1 MQHVIIG
8 NGIAGIQAAETLRHL
23 DAKCRIILISDEEHP
38 PYSRPMIS
46 LVLEGS
52 LPWDDILYKQPDFY
66 DQRAIETVFGRR
78 VTSVDPLKAQVVIE
92 HATASGRAK
101 AIDYD
106 RLLIASGADPRPIA
120 AEGLD
125 WPQVFHLRNLKQV
138 QAMEPFLKPGGRA
151 LVLGGG
157 LVGFKAA
164 TALMKRGMQVTM
176 LIQSDHPLSMQLD
189 SIAGKM
195 VLDELLANGLD
206 VRINVQV
213 TAFEGQNRLQEAQL
227 DDGTRLACDLA
238 VIGKGVLPA
247 RSFIPEQTM
256 DIDLGIRV
264 DQYLQTSCPGI
275 YAAGDVAECRDIA
288 RQRPWV
294 NAIWPEAAEQGR
306 VAGLN
311 MAGWPTPYPGSLG
324 RNMIRIYSLDL
335 MTSGIVN
342 PPEKDFEILTSH
354 ETKTH
359 SYRKLVF
366 QGDCL
371 VGAVLV
377 NGIEQSGLLTGLIR
391 SQTPVSG
398 SKERLFSRHLNWKQ
412 LNSYP

>member
-8 NGIAGIQAAETLRHL
+8 NGIAGIQAAETLRQL
-23 DAKCRIILISDEEHP
+23 DSNSRIILISDEDHP

-46 LVLEGS
+46 LVLEGR
-52 LPWDDILYKQPDFY
+52 LPWSDILYKQPDFY
-66 DQRAIETVFGRR
+66 EQRAIETVFGRR
-78 VTSVDPLKAQVVIE
+78 VTSVDPLKAQVMID
-92 HATASGRAK
+92 HANSSGQAK
-101 AIDYD
+101 SIDYD

-125 WPQVFHLRNLKQV
+125 WPQVFYLRNLKQV
-138 QAMEPFLKPGGRA
+138 REMEPFLKPGGRA

-189 SIAGKM
+189 TIAGKM

-213 TAFEGQNRLQEAQL
+213 TAFEGQNRLQAAQL

-238 VIGKGVLPA
+238 VIGKGVRPA
-247 RSFIPEQTM
+247 RSFIPAGMM

-275 YAAGDVAECRDIA
+275 YAAGDAAECWDIA

-311 MAGWPTPYPGSLG
+311 MTGWPTPYPGSIG
-324 RNMIRIYSLDL
+324 RNMIRIYSLDI
-335 MTSGIVN
+335 MTCGLVN
-342 PPEKDFEILTSH
+342 PSEKDFDILTSH
-354 ETKTH
+354 EPTAH

-377 NGIEQSGLLTGLIR
+377 NGIEQSGLLAGLIR

-412 LNSYP
+412 LNVY